1 MVVATATAPPKFSI
15 YIQQQTDGCEK
26 MYEWR
31 SRSNVAL
38 PVKLKSAGRLNL
50 YEHISFSMHKILQGC
65 VCITQAIPLP
75 VLTLLL
81 VVIHKIKNDFRF
93 SPMFQYLSMCS
104 LTVARTSEL
113 VKLGYLSG
121 KLFEAIK
128 TFSFILFLHLL
139 LYFLFL
145 FLSEML

>member
-1 MVVATATAPPKFSI
+1 
-15 YIQQQTDGCEK
+15 

-50 YEHISFSMHKILQGC
+50 HEHISFSMHKILQGC

-93 SPMFQYLSMCS
+93 SPMFQDLSMCS

-113 VKLGYLSG
+113 VRLGYLSG
-121 KLFEAIK
+121 KLFK

-139 LYFLFL
+139 LYFSIPLL
-145 FLSEML
+145 VRDAIETIHPTVKLIPCNS